1 MTKYTLAE
9 LLKLEYAGM
18 APHSEGHLQQVITLL
33 FGGYEHTPFGQVVC
47 GQKPD
52 SVFRLQTQESNGR
65 NPNEESHLNR
75 ILNLN

>member
-9 LLKLEYAGM
+9 LLKLEYAGF
-18 APHSEGHLQQVITLL
+18 APHSEGHLQQIITLF
-33 FGGYEHTPFGQVVC
+33 FGGYEHTPFGQLVC

-52 SVFRLQTQESNGR
+52 SISRLNAQEQAGR

-75 ILNLN
+75 IYI